1 MWGMIGLRAEVF
13 EVNRGKRG
21 KKREFSFF
29 RLDGSQG
36 VWGFRGIVGR
46 SPVQGAATR
55 VATRVYPW

>member
-1 MWGMIGLRAEVF
+1 MVKGEVEGIF
-13 EVNRGKRG
+13 C
-21 KKREFSFF
+21 F

>member
-1 MWGMIGLRAEVF
+1 MVKGEEEGIF
-13 EVNRGKRG
+13 
-21 KKREFSFF
+21 FF

-46 SPVQGAATR
+46 SPVQGVATR